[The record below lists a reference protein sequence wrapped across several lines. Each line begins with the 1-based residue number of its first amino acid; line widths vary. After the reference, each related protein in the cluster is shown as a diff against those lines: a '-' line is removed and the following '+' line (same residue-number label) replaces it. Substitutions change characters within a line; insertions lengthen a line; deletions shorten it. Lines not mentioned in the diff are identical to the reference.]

1 MSVTVNLSA
10 TPDPG
15 HGGLGRQ
22 LPHTALSRA
31 VDAAVRGIGHAV
43 SWVWVLL
50 LAVVVLNVVMRYAFG
65 QGRIEFEE
73 IQWHLY
79 SIGFLIGLSYA
90 LEADDHV
97 RIDILYEGFALRT
110 KAWVEFTGI
119 LVFLVPFLVLVI
131 VYTVPFLRY
140 SLAIDEVSEA
150 PGGLPMRWAIK
161 AMLLFGFLLLAAATV
176 ARLSRVVAF
185 LFGRATASG

>member
-1 MSVTVNLSA
+1 MNA
-10 TPDPG
+10 TSDLPEPADPG

-22 LPHTALSRA
+22 LPHTRLSRA
-31 VDAAVRGIGHAV
+31 LDAAVRGIGHAV

-50 LAVVVLNVVMRYAFG
+50 LAIVVLNVVMRYAFG

-110 KAWVEFTGI
+110 KAWVEFAGI

-131 VYTVPFLRY
+131 VYAVPFLRY
-140 SLAIDEVSEA
+140 SLEINEVSEA

-161 AMLLFGFLLLAAATV
+161 AVLLVGFVLLAAATA
-176 ARLSRVVAF
+176 ARLSRVVVF
-185 LFGRATASG
+185 LFGRPAAGD